1 MMNGGSGHD
10 VNQVKVSSLSHIRGQ
25 RHVTETLQTHLRAY
39 FNVRATPGSS
49 DPSFGP
55 TLLCGPRGT
64 GKTLTA
70 RVIHAELGN
79 LRLILTNGE
88 ALNRRSDLYAI
99 VIGADEHTTIFIDE
113 AQGLNGK
120 TQNLLLTAISER
132 ILPVSG
138 GSAARGYAVPLKNFA
153 LVLATTHEYLLQ
165 DALRDR
171 MRIYCR
177 FNYYAVEDL
186 VEIVRQRAEALN
198 WPYES
203 DEVLRTIAQRSKGT
217 PRQALNRYLQTCWA
231 MVQSHDGEIITMNDT
246 VRAFCQLQV
255 DELGLENIDRR
266 YLSVLAQHGPAPL
279 GVVSAKLGLPP
290 GALQNMVEPYLLREN
305 LLTKDKASM
314 RVITEKG
321 QRHLEMTAW
330 PIG

>member
-1 MMNGGSGHD
+1 MLLDMTHFPGGHQGQIPFCSLGREYFDYDVVDENMIGWGHMAHYRVLVHTSG
-10 VNQVKVSSLSHIRGQ
+10 VVYREA
-25 RHVTETLQTHLRAY
+25 TLRAIDAWL
-39 FNVRATPGSS
+39 RADGDRDDDIWIIP
-49 DPSFGP
+49 D
-55 TLLCGPRGT
+55 
-64 GKTLTA
+64 
-70 RVIHAELGN
+70 AELGN

-217 PRQALNRYLQTCWA
+217 PRQALN
-231 MVQSHDGEIITMNDT
+231 
-246 VRAFCQLQV
+246 
-255 DELGLENIDRR
+255 
-266 YLSVLAQHGPAPL
+266 
-279 GVVSAKLGLPP
+279 
-290 GALQNMVEPYLLREN
+290 
-305 LLTKDKASM
+305 
-314 RVITEKG
+314 
-321 QRHLEMTAW
+321 
-330 PIG
+330 